1 MVMVKNFL
9 GSSSVH
15 GELIKKHRICLGGG
29 VSGKDCG
36 DLMENGPPRLIDL
49 DA

>member
-1 MVMVKNFL
+1 MVKNFL

-15 GELIKKHRICLGGG
+15 GELIKEHRICLGGGG

-36 DLMENGPPRLIDL
+36 DLKENGPPGLIDL
-49 DA
+49 DV